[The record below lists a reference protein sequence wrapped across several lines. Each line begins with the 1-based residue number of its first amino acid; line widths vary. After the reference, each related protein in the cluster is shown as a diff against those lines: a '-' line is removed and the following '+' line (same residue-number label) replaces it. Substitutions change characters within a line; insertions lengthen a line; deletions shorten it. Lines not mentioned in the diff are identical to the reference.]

1 MDLRS
6 FSKRMLSISRNV
18 PLEANRIKKQ
28 VARAVNAAVVNGTP
42 VDTGKARSNWIAT
55 LGSPAD
61 IVLMPYFPTSHGGIG
76 ETANASAAIEHAELV
91 IDGVVPGQTINFTN
105 NVDYIALLNTGWS
118 NQAPAMFVEH
128 AIDVGIATI
137 QNVHVN
143 ITSER
148 IMP

>member
-1 MDLRS
+1 MDLKA
-6 FSKRMLSISRNV
+6 FSNRMLVIARNV

-28 VARAVNAAVVNGTP
+28 VAKAVNAAVVNGTP

-55 LGSPAD
+55 LGGPAD
-61 IVLMPYFPTSHGGIG
+61 IVIMPYFPTSHGGIG

-105 NVDYIALLNTGWS
+105 SVDYIMLLNTGWS
-118 NQAPAMFVEH
+118 DQAPAMFVEQ
-128 AIDVGIATI
+128 AVDVGVATI
-137 QNVHVN
+137 RNASVN

-148 IMP
+148 ITP